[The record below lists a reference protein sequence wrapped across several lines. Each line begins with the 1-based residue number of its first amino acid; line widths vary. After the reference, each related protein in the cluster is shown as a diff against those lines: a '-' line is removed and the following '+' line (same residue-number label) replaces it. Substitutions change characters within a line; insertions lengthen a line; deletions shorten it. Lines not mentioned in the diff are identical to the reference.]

1 LHPNTQKRTINQTP
15 VAPVVIATVLH
26 NVWYW
31 KLLNQLVKT
40 VKFLVD
46 AIENLESCEATLA
59 DCMLEFIHCAKQISQ
74 LKLNA
79 EDDDTGF
86 WMHTKSVFNHQFYA
100 INTDLHSLTLFL
112 HPMCCKLAVTDAL
125 KGRPF
130 DFMVKTAL
138 AVAKQWWWE
147 EQKAKLLIDYLK
159 AYNLC
164 HAPFSGGHA
173 DGLVWWESLA
183 VSTDGHPLKA
193 LAITLL
199 SIVPYA
205 ADIKRL
211 FLDMG
216 STQSL
221 KHCNLMV
228 DTFEALAKIQANL
241 HYHTHQK
248 EVIL

>member
-1 LHPNTQKRTINQTP
+1 LHPNTQKRTNNQTP
-15 VAPVVIATVLH
+15 VAPVVIAKVLH
-26 NVWYW
+26 DVWYW

-46 AIENLESCEATLA
+46 AIENLESCKATLA

-130 DFMVKTAL
+130 EFMVKTAL
-138 AVAKQWWWE
+138 VVAKQ
-147 EQKAKLLIDYLK
+147 
-159 AYNLC
+159 
-164 HAPFSGGHA
+164 
-173 DGLVWWESLA
+173 
-183 VSTDGHPLKA
+183 
-193 LAITLL
+193 
-199 SIVPYA
+199 
-205 ADIKRL
+205 
-211 FLDMG
+211 
-216 STQSL
+216 
-221 KHCNLMV
+221 
-228 DTFEALAKIQANL
+228 
-241 HYHTHQK
+241 
-248 EVIL
+248 